1 MHLYQNE
8 ISIIKY
14 FNYDDTS
21 KTKDVRK
28 YQNINAILESL
39 RFKNYLELRM
49 RECAPAYKTFRSHIP
64 RKENYTLLKIWI
76 KTTASQPVQISV
88 WTPFSFSIVPKKHK
102 FKKKTSTNFA
112 LLINAHYSAT
122 DFIPK
127 YLYRSYET
135 IQVTIRKTN
144 FRKHFPILKFG
155 EQKVT
160 SID

>member
-1 MHLYQNE
+1 MRTSLKDIPEPYTPKGELY
-8 ISIIKY
+8 SY
-14 FNYDDTS
+14 
-21 KTKDVRK
+21 
-28 YQNINAILESL
+28 IN
-39 RFKNYLELRM
+39 M
-49 RECAPAYKTFRSHIP
+49 
-64 RKENYTLLKIWI
+64 I

-144 FRKHFPILKFG
+144 SRKHFPILKFG